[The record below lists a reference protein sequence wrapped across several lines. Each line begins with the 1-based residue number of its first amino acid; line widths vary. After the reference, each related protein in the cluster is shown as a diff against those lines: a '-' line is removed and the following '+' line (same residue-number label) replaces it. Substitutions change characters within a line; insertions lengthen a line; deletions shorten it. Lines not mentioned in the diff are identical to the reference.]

1 VIRNQNN
8 GKLIEKDYGRT
19 RRYDSLGSPAGNIGK
34 LLMLALLAGFPKKKS
49 PTSFRGSAWNCRQ
62 VNTPNRR
69 LPTLAE
75 LCQML

>member
-34 LLMLALLAGFPKKKS
+34 LLMLALLAGFPRKKS
-49 PTSFRGSAWNCRQ
+49 PTSFRGS